1 MVEWAVPYY
10 CYSANSAPPIAPPP
24 PSSLLSIVPLVPS
37 LSIETNVCPL
47 SLLNLPRPQNVLE
60 KKKNRKENYISSNCH
75 SSCTGVAGVVVMMV
89 AVTIPL

>member
-60 KKKNRKENYISSNCH
+60 KKKNRIEKKTTLAVIAI
-75 SSCTGVAGVVVMMV
+75 VAALALLG
-89 AVTIPL
+89 LS

>member
-37 LSIETNVCPL
+37 LSIKTNVCPL

-60 KKKNRKENYISSNCH
+60 KKKNRIEKKTTLAVIAI
-75 SSCTGVAGVVVMMV
+75 VAALALLG
-89 AVTIPL
+89 LS